1 MTLTAVIRWA
11 RKARHKLQG
20 VETRRGCGMDRIV
33 SFFFFHAVRLD
44 EDIARGVV
52 GFGLMDK
59 GAQFQLADLA
69 ELLGV
74 NVKMTVPRD
83 W

>member
-1 MTLTAVIRWA
+1 
-11 RKARHKLQG
+11 
-20 VETRRGCGMDRIV
+20 MDRIA
-33 SFFFFHAVRLD
+33 SFFFHAVRLD
-44 EDIARGVV
+44 EDIARGLV
-52 GFGLMDK
+52 GFGLIDK

-69 ELLGV
+69 KLLRV

>member
-1 MTLTAVIRWA
+1 
-11 RKARHKLQG
+11 
-20 VETRRGCGMDRIV
+20 MDRIV